1 MRTTQSIKSLK
12 ASVKSRHKDGVKKA
26 DSGPAQPT
34 EKQAKLD
41 ALVREMKRKFDEANK
56 K

>member
-1 MRTTQSIKSLK
+1 MRATPSIKTLK
-12 ASVKSRHKDGVKKA
+12 AGVKSRYKDGVKKA
-26 DSGPAQPT
+26 DGGLAQPS
-34 EKQAKLD
+34 EKQARLD